1 MVSIPEVLR
10 LTKPTERNRYAPHD
24 YYPVGLRECMSS
36 GDTVAGR
43 YPEHRISETTVH
55 RVLSSPRRAT
65 ALRLLSHEGTMS
77 VSRLADAVAAAE
89 AGCDQPPSPLRESVY
104 NSLRQTHV
112 PRLAE
117 LGLVAYDA
125 DNREVRALAAAR
137 SVRHYAT
144 PVALFGISWTGLY
157 RGIGIVGLC
166 LVVGTL
172 AGLPVVSL
180 LDPLLWA
187 SAALALLAGTSLCH
201 LLADRRNLRSI
212 TDPGGE

>member
-1 MVSIPEVLR
+1 
-10 LTKPTERNRYAPHD
+10 
-24 YYPVGLRECMSS
+24 MSS
-36 GDTVAGR
+36 RDRGTAG
-43 YPEHRISETTVH
+43 YPEHRIPETTVH

-65 ALRLLSHEGTMS
+65 ALRLLSNEGTMS

-112 PRLAE
+112 PRLAD
-117 LGLVAYDA
+117 LGLVSYDA
-125 DNREVRALAAAR
+125 DSREVRALAAAR

-144 PVALFGISWTGLY
+144 PVAMFGISWTELY
-157 RGIGIVGLC
+157 RGIGILGLC
-166 LVVGTL
+166 LVVGAL

-187 SAALALLAGTSLCH
+187 SAALALLAGTSVCH
-201 LLADRRNLRSI
+201 LIADRRSLRSL
-212 TDPGGE
+212 TEPGGQ